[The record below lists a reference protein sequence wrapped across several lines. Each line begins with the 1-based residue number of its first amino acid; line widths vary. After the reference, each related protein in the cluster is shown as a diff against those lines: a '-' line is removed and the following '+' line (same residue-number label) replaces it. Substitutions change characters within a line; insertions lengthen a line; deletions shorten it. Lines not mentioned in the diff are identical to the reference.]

1 MSTFVTMKYSCPKC
15 GKSFDVT
22 VERLIECEYR
32 LECPSCHAPLQIVGD
47 YAYIP
52 LDDGSLD
59 LTPHVEIE
67 TAEPVAE
74 GTSAITPP
82 PFEGNVETDPLFNEA
97 VAFLRQCNAITPMML
112 RDRFDIP
119 LERAQQII
127 LQLEQAGIVGPY
139 NGGGPRSILI
149 DHNTNLHTPI
159 SPPQY
164 SDGNQGDGNQQN
176 NGGKGVTIGC
186 TGCLPW
192 LLKDPLKMR

>member
-1 MSTFVTMKYSCPKC
+1 M
-15 GKSFDVT
+15 T
-22 VERLIECEYR
+22 VEHLIECEYR

-59 LTPHVEIE
+59 LTPK
-67 TAEPVAE
+67 AEPEEVE
-74 GTSAITPP
+74 VIEQDPLTPP
-82 PFEGNVETDPLFNEA
+82 PFNVPNVPNADIDPLFNEV

-112 RDRFDIP
+112 RDRFNIP

-149 DHNTNLHTPI
+149 DHNTSLHHPFA
-159 SPPQY
+159 PPQNAY
-164 SDGNQGDGNQQN
+164 DTQGDTSNQQQN
-176 NGGKGVTIGC
+176 NGKGFTVGC
-186 TGCLPW
+186 GGCLPW
-192 LLKDPLKMR
+192 LLITFVFIMLMRSCG